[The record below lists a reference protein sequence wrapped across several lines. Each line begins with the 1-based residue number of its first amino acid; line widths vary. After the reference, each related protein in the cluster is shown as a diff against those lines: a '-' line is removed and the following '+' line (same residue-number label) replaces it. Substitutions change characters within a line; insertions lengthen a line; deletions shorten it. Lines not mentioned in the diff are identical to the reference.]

1 MRIDIWRNFVKCINR
16 DWMVTGV
23 DIGLY
28 EVLSKSFV
36 YLGQTNKQQKKT
48 VPLRIRLIS
57 LSKPLWSLLPFLIT
71 CSVRSVIFLF
81 TLNVRRPGFR
91 VEKQSSWWELDV
103 VQSFQD
109 SRLCIVWG
117 ANWWPGGVNA
127 LTGVRLVDTASYL
140 ITICYRVCWKHC
152 NFFWSHQ
159 YKLCSPPPAFSEWKH
174 RWGITVLSH
183 QRRSGSTAEAKVSM
197 VKHNFRA
204 LISKQ
209 LSWWK

>member
-1 MRIDIWRNFVKCINR
+1 
-16 DWMVTGV
+16 MVTGV

-36 YLGQTNKQQKKT
+36 YLGQTNKQKKKP

-71 CSVRSVIFLF
+71 RSVQSVIFLF

-103 VQSFQD
+103 VQSFLD
-109 SRLCIVWG
+109 SRWCVVWG

-127 LTGVRLVDTASYL
+127 LTGVRHSVLLNHHLPPCVLETLQLLL
-140 ITICYRVCWKHC
+140 ITSVQTLLTTSCFLWMK
-152 NFFWSHQ
+152 
-159 YKLCSPPPAFSEWKH
+159 
-174 RWGITVLSH
+174 T
-183 QRRSGSTAEAKVSM
+183 
-197 VKHNFRA
+197 
-204 LISKQ
+204 
-209 LSWWK
+209 

>member
-36 YLGQTNKQQKKT
+36 YLGQTNKQKKNP

-71 CSVRSVIFLF
+71 RSVRSVIFLF

-109 SRLCIVWG
+109 SRLWG

-140 ITICYRVCWKHC
+140 ITICHRVCWKHC

-197 VKHNFRA
+197 VKHNFVVK
-204 LISKQ
+204 IV
-209 LSWWK
+209 

>member
-36 YLGQTNKQQKKT
+36 YLGQTNKQKKKN

-71 CSVRSVIFLF
+71 RSVRSVIFLF
-81 TLNVRRPGFR
+81 TLNIRRPGFR

-109 SRLCIVWG
+109 SRLWG

-140 ITICYRVCWKHC
+140 ITICHRVCWKHC

-197 VKHNFRA
+197 VKHNFVVK
-204 LISKQ
+204 IV
-209 LSWWK
+209 

>member
-1 MRIDIWRNFVKCINR
+1 MRIDIWRNFVKCKNR

-28 EVLSKSFV
+28 EVLSKRFV
-36 YLGQTNKQQKKT
+36 YLGQTNKQKKNP

-71 CSVRSVIFLF
+71 RSVRSVIFLF

-109 SRLCIVWG
+109 SRLWG

-140 ITICYRVCWKHC
+140 ITICHRVCWKHC

-197 VKHNFRA
+197 VKHNFVVK
-204 LISKQ
+204 IV
-209 LSWWK
+209 

>member
-1 MRIDIWRNFVKCINR
+1 MRIDIWRNFVKCKNR

-36 YLGQTNKQQKKT
+36 YLGQTNKQKKNP

-71 CSVRSVIFLF
+71 RSVRSVIFLF

-109 SRLCIVWG
+109 SRLWG

-140 ITICYRVCWKHC
+140 ITICHRVCWKHC

-197 VKHNFRA
+197 VKHNFVVK
-204 LISKQ
+204 IV
-209 LSWWK
+209 